1 MERPL
6 TPEAEGSGGNDD
18 ATPVDHASLPPPP
31 PPSSTPEGTTGEKE
45 TTGTKE
51 GGCEAEAKKADAP
64 PPPSAAAA
72 APPRVPLCSKGD
84 LLKGKWE
91 VIKQIGM
98 GAFGEIYLGQNIVT
112 DERVAIKVEPINEE
126 RQALRTEVAIL
137 RKLQECPYVG
147 RFISCGRQEKI
158 NYLVMQLLGENLA
171 ELRKRQPKSM
181 FTIPTV
187 CRLAIDMV
195 MALQSIHDLGILH
208 RDVKPSNFVL
218 DMPVDSPNYSVRK

>member
-1 MERPL
+1 MEKPL
-6 TPEAEGSGGNDD
+6 TPEEEGSGSKDG
-18 ATPVDHASLPPPP
+18 ATPVDPVPAPA
-31 PPSSTPEGTTGEKE
+31 STPEAGG
-45 TTGTKE
+45 GGGGE
-51 GGCEAEAKKADAP
+51 GGGVASGEVEVKKPEAVAP
-64 PPPSAAAA
+64 Q
-72 APPRVPLCSKGD
+72 RVPLCNKGD

-91 VIKQIGM
+91 VLKQIGM
-98 GAFGEIYLGQNIVT
+98 GAFGEIYLGQNIVS
-112 DERVAIKVEPINEE
+112 DERVAIKVEQINEE

-187 CRLAIDMV
+187 CRLAVDMV

-218 DMPVDSPNYSVRK
+218 DMPVESPNYSIRKTTFFNNF